1 MKTESRCLYGAIIG
15 VLLVSLATAFNAA
28 AAPAD
33 YAFYKGKQITYVVA
47 TKPGGGYD
55 TYARTIGKF
64 LQKHLPGS
72 LVIVKNVPG
81 AGHIVGANE
90 TYLSKPDGLTIGT
103 FNTGL
108 IYSQIVGQQ
117 GIRFDLSKFSWIGKA
132 NSETRV
138 FVVGMKAPYKTF
150 KDVMDSKEPIKMPS
164 SGVGS
169 QDYNETVILAA
180 AIPVPFR
187 PVPGYAGREGE
198 MAILRG
204 EVPATIGSYTGLM
217 GMITAKECRVLLQY
231 GSQHGIPGLENV
243 PHINSINVS
252 PKGKSMIKL
261 VNSIDMIGRLTAAPP
276 GVPAGRLQA
285 LREAYKK
292 ALTDPELIQYAK
304 KIQLD
309 IDPAYG
315 EDVQKLIFDA
325 INQPPENLKML
336 KEIIKLP

>member
-1 MKTESRCLYGAIIG
+1 MRTKRSVLYFAITVG
-15 VLLVSLATAFNAA
+15 LLLSFAATLNAA
-28 AAPAD
+28 PSPAD
-33 YAFYKGKQITYVVA
+33 IGYYKGKLVTYIVA

-55 TYARTIGKF
+55 TYARAIGKY
-64 LQKHLPGS
+64 LQKYLPGS
-72 LVIVKNVPG
+72 TVIVKNVPG

-90 TYLSKPDGLTIGT
+90 TYLAKPDGLTIGT

-117 GIRFDLSKFSWIGKA
+117 GIRFDLAKFSWIGKA

-138 FVVGMKAPYKTF
+138 FLVGMKSPYKTF
-150 KDVMDSKEPIKMPS
+150 KDIMDSKEPVKMPS

-180 AIPVPFR
+180 ALPAPLQPI
-187 PVPGYAGREGE
+187 PGYAGREGE

-204 EVPATIGSYTGLM
+204 EVPATLGSYTGLM
-217 GMITAKECRVLLQY
+217 GLILAKECRVLLQY
-231 GSQHGIPGLENV
+231 GSQHGIPGLESV

-261 VNSIDMIGRLTAAPP
+261 VNSIDLIGRLTAAPP
-276 GVPAGRLQA
+276 GVPAGRLQV
-285 LREAYKK
+285 LRDAYKK

-309 IDPAYG
+309 LDPAYG
-315 EDVQKLIFDA
+315 ADVQKLVVDA
-325 INQPPENLKML
+325 VNQPAENLKML
-336 KEIIKLP
+336 KDIIKLP